1 MLWRVL
7 WPRFERKLA
16 KVDARMRS
24 HQALVDVEAS
34 AAKMISTTSAESEAR
49 EYRKMWCYRA
59 VITWLEPTDVQT
71 DYDRLKIQRLPGL
84 GNWLFEETCVKQWRR
99 GDFHVLWINGIP
111 G

>member
-16 KVDARMRS
+16 DIDARMRS

-34 AAKMISTTSAESEAR
+34 AATMITTISAESDAR
-49 EYRKMWCYRA
+49 DYRRMWRYRA

-71 DYDRLKIQRLPGL
+71 DYERLKIQRLEGL
-84 GNWLFEETCVKQWRR
+84 GDWLFEETCVKQWRG
-99 GDFHVLWINGIP
+99 GDFDTLWINGIP